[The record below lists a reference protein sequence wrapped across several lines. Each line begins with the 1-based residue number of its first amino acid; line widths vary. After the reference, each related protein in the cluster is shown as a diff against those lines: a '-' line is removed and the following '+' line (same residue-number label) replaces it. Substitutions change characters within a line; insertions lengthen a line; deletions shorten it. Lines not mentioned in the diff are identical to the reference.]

1 MSASTS
7 PSATRARQDGQ
18 DLSPEQL
25 WAQAPSD
32 YVRPAS
38 ALQILCLLPQN
49 LLIAGLSLYRK
60 LVSPLYGDVCRHF
73 PTCSAYGL
81 ESVVR
86 HGAVRGLGLTVRRLL
101 RCHPWATGGID
112 PVPGGGRRFPTE
124 ADLPR
129 ILLLNHPTPEDRAS
143 VLTPSD
149 PAEDITAA
157 GPSDASQ
164 RDEDPAQGAS
174 SR

>member
-1 MSASTS
+1 MSAPAG
-7 PSATRARQDGQ
+7 PSVPRARHDAPE
-18 DLSPEQL
+18 LSPEQL
-25 WAQAPSD
+25 WEQAPSD
-32 YVRPAS
+32 YVRAAS
-38 ALQILCLLPQN
+38 TLQVLCLLPQN
-49 LLIAGLSLYRK
+49 LLIAGLTLYRK

-143 VLTPSD
+143 VLTPND
-149 PAEDITAA
+149 PAEDITADR
-157 GPSDASQ
+157 PSDATR
-164 RDEDPAQGAS
+164 RDGDPAQGAS